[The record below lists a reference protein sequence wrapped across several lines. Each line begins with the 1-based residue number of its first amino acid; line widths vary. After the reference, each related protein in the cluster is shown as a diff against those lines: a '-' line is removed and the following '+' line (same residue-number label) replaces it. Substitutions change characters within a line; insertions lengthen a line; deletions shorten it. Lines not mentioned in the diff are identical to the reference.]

1 MNKAFSQLTGEPEEV
16 PPKQPGRPVEPPV
29 ESPPGNPRP
38 EVPPPMNDP
47 VEPERPRELPPD
59 SPDELPVRGPNGP
72 RTPYP
77 ANDPGIIDL
86 PGSDPD
92 VIPGAPQRPPGT
104 MSRATRVARWF
115 AIA

>member
-1 MNKAFSQLTGEPEEV
+1 
-16 PPKQPGRPVEPPV
+16 
-29 ESPPGNPRP
+29 
-38 EVPPPMNDP
+38 
-47 VEPERPRELPPD
+47 
-59 SPDELPVRGPNGP
+59 VRGPNGP